1 MAVFVGKDTKLIVQG
16 ITGRQA
22 TFHTKIALEYG
33 TNVVAGVAPG
43 KAGEKVLGKIPVFN
57 TVSEAKEATDNRPQ
71 GETGGT
77 PFLNLKGAPETVSI
91 DLDGTYK
98 EAFTGETYGKGMQE
112 FVLRPG
118 EYVVLTK

>member
-43 KAGEKVLGKIPVFN
+43 KAGEKPSPCPTLPR
-57 TVSEAKEATDNRPQ
+57 RP
-71 GETGGT
+71 
-77 PFLNLKGAPETVSI
+77 PMN
-91 DLDGTYK
+91 
-98 EAFTGETYGKGMQE
+98 
-112 FVLRPG
+112 
-118 EYVVLTK
+118 